1 VSSTFTAV
9 FDACVLYPFPL
20 RGLLMELALTDLF
33 RARWSDD
40 IHAEW
45 IRSVRASNPDI
56 PEEKLLKTRDLM
68 NAHVRDALYQIGQLV
83 VQILMA
89 DKLRD

>member
-1 VSSTFTAV
+1 VPSTFTAV

-20 RGLLMELALTDLF
+20 RNLLMELALTDLF

-45 IRSVRASNPDI
+45 IRNVLAAAI
-56 PEEKLLKTRDLM
+56 
-68 NAHVRDALYQIGQLV
+68 
-83 VQILMA
+83 
-89 DKLRD
+89 